1 MDGQIEANLSI
12 LPPEKLIEILLALND
27 LEDIFKACSS
37 STIFARVCQ
46 DDYFWKLRYQQDFGT
61 GRPSEEI
68 TLKPSITTG
77 SDTMPW
83 REFYQLIFES
93 SLALPLSAGLGHIGV
108 IDRKGRLNM
117 WGRNLEGQLGD
128 GTTISTNLPQIVL
141 HDVLQVSCGSYTTG
155 AVTKNGKV
163 YTWGYN
169 SLGGSTMSNVSVP
182 RLIKLSKK
190 VRKINL
196 SSRGGSSIV
205 LTEEGEVY
213 VWGMLNEG
221 LRTEVPVKLDLPRRD
236 ASPSVRGGSI
246 VVDLPIGDNKVIDIA
261 AGYHVFAAITQSEKL
276 YMWGDNINYLYLS
289 QNWEY
294 LVEGIYNPDHPG
306 HRKFTQPTLVPFL
319 KPIRQ
324 ISMGENHFGVVT
336 RNGELWM
343 AGNNDLHQIG
353 EYTSDEKEAEVVNKL
368 LEEAGQFWDG
378 ISIPTLILIKLPSPV
393 LYFNSRWE
401 TSLVKL
407 RDGRVLMWGNNTQ
420 GQIDSYGYKRLTR
433 SIDTTPDVGDIIEP
447 VEIIL
452 DQPIVH
458 IVVGGK
464 FTVAITGDDYIN
476 LWGEISHLYLN

>member
-1 MDGQIEANLSI
+1 MENPIEANLSI
-12 LPPEKLIEILLALND
+12 LPHEKLIEILLALDD
-27 LEDIFKACSS
+27 LEDIFSACRS

-46 DDYFWKLRYQQDFGT
+46 DDHFWKLRYRQDFGS
-61 GRPSEEI
+61 GRPSEGTTWKI
-68 TLKPSITTG
+68 DGDRSTSNGQKRVPS
-77 SDTMPW
+77 W
-83 REFYQLIFES
+83 KEFYQLIVES
-93 SLALPLSAGLGHIGV
+93 SLTLPLSAGIGHIGV
-108 IDRKGRLNM
+108 IDRKGQLNM

-128 GTTISTNLPQIVL
+128 GTTISTNVPQIVL
-141 HDVLQVSCGSYTTG
+141 YDVLQVSCGSYTTG

-196 SSRGGSSIV
+196 SSRGCSSIV

-221 LRTEVPVKLDLPRRD
+221 LRTEVPVKLNLPMED
-236 ASPSVRGGSI
+236 
-246 VVDLPIGDNKVIDIA
+246 DKVIDIA
-261 AGYHVFAAITQSEKL
+261 AGYHVFAAITQSGKL

-289 QNWEY
+289 KNWEY

-336 RNGELWM
+336 RKGELWM
-343 AGNNDLHQIG
+343 AGSNYYHQIG
-353 EYTSDEKEAEVVNKL
+353 EYYSDEKEAEVVNKL

-378 ISIPTLILIKLPSPV
+378 ISIPTLILIKLPSV
-393 LYFNSRWE
+393 LYFNGRWE

-407 RDGRVLMWGNNTQ
+407 KDGRVLMWGNNKF
-420 GQIDSYGYKRLTR
+420 GQIDSYGYERLTR
-433 SIDTTPDVGDIIEP
+433 GINTTPDVGDIIEP

-452 DQPIVH
+452 DQPIVY
-458 IVVGGK
+458 ITVGGE
-464 FTVAITGDDYIN
+464 FTAAITDDGYIN
-476 LWGEISHLYLN
+476 LWGEISHHLVNYN